1 MQLRSMAVAAVAA
14 LALAAAPAWATPL
27 TLTLTDG
34 SNTVTVQDGGGGDF
48 NPTTSG
54 AVTWIGALGVWSVNV
69 SSGVGYPA
77 LGTLSWPVL
86 DLNSINVSTAPGTLT
101 LLLTQGG
108 FTSPPP
114 PGFLFNIGG
123 TTNGTVT
130 AYACAGVTLGNC
142 EDVQLGPFNPVGS
155 TAFSGSTSFPFA
167 DPDEAYQVGIK
178 VVIHHNGA
186 TNSSFDAEVQPVPEP
201 GTYALIGA
209 GLLGLGLLRRRLS

>member
-14 LALAAAPAWATPL
+14 LALAAAPVRATPL

-34 SNTVTVQDGGGGDF
+34 SNTVTVQDGGMGDS
-48 NPTTSG
+48 NATNG
-54 AVTWIGALGVWSVNV
+54 AVTWSGSLGVWIVNVTTGVGYPVLGSPSWPILDLNSVNV
-69 SSGVGYPA
+69 SNGA
-77 LGTLSWPVL
+77 
-86 DLNSINVSTAPGTLT
+86 GTLT

-167 DPDEAYQVGIK
+167 DPDEDYQVGIK

>member
-1 MQLRSMAVAAVAA
+1 MQFRSMAVAVVAA
-14 LALAAAPAWATPL
+14 LALMAVPVGATPL
-27 TLTLTDG
+27 TLTLSDG
-34 SNTVTVQDGGGGDF
+34 SNTVTVQDGGAGDS
-48 NPTTSG
+48 NSASG
-54 AVTWIGALGVWSVNV
+54 AVTWIGNLGVWVVNV
-69 SSGVGYPA
+69 STGIGAPAVGTAY
-77 LGTLSWPVL
+77 WPVL
-86 DLNSINVSTAPGTLT
+86 DLNSVNMSNAAGTLT

-108 FTSPPP
+108 FASPPP
-114 PGFLFNIGG
+114 LGFMFNIGG

-167 DPDEAYQVGIK
+167 NPDEDYQVGIK
-178 VVIHHNGA
+178 VVIHHDSG
-186 TNSSFDAEVQPVPEP
+186 TLSSFDAEVQPVPEP

>member
-34 SNTVTVQDGGGGDF
+34 SNTVTVQDGGVGDM
-48 NPTTSG
+48 NGTNG
-54 AVTWIGALGVWSVNV
+54 AVTWIGSLGVWTVNV
-69 SSGVGYPA
+69 STG
-77 LGTLSWPVL
+77 LGNPVLGSSSWPIL
-86 DLNSINVSTAPGTLT
+86 DLNSVNTSSGAGTLT

-114 PGFLFNIGG
+114 PGFMFNIGG

>member
-1 MQLRSMAVAAVAA
+1 MQFRSMAVAAVAA
-14 LALAAAPAWATPL
+14 LALVAVPVGATPL
-27 TLTLTDG
+27 TLTLSDG
-34 SNTVTVQDGGGGDF
+34 SNTVTVQDGGVGDS
-48 NPTTSG
+48 NGASG
-54 AVTWIGALGVWSVNV
+54 AVTWIGSLGVWVVNV
-69 SSGVGYPA
+69 STG
-77 LGTLSWPVL
+77 LGEPVLGSPSWPVL
-86 DLNSINVSTAPGTLT
+86 DLNSVNASNAAGTLT

-114 PGFLFNIGG
+114 PGFMFNIGG

-167 DPDEAYQVGIK
+167 DPEQDYQVGIK
-178 VVIHHNGA
+178 VVIQHDGA

>member
-1 MQLRSMAVAAVAA
+1 MQLRSMAVVAVAV
-14 LALAAAPAWATPL
+14 LALAAAPAWGTPL

-34 SNTVTVQDGGGGDF
+34 SNTVTVQDGGMGDS
-48 NPTTSG
+48 NGANG
-54 AVTWIGALGVWSVNV
+54 AVTWNGSLGVWSINVSTGVGSPPLGTLSWPILDLNSVNV
-69 SSGVGYPA
+69 SSGA
-77 LGTLSWPVL
+77 
-86 DLNSINVSTAPGTLT
+86 GTLT

-142 EDVQLGPFNPVGS
+142 EDVQLGPFNPI
-155 TAFSGSTSFPFA
+155 AFSGSTSFPFA
-167 DPDEAYQVGIK
+167 DPDKDYQVGIK
-178 VVIHHNGA
+178 VVIQHNRA